1 MNKHF
6 ENSNLTGVEEVTIVT
21 ILFSIFCTSFGGQ
34 TGEQIVTKIVTIV
47 AFSRMVLFAE
57 QAAKKLSSE
66 GISVEVIDPR
76 TLSPLDDKSII
87 ESVKKTGKLLI
98 VDEANPY
105 CSMASEVSSV
115 VAEKAFYALKAPIRK
130 ITSPH
135 TPVPA
140 SPTLEAFYVPSVS
153 QIEDLARELSNY

>member
-1 MNKHF
+1 
-6 ENSNLTGVEEVTIVT
+6 
-21 ILFSIFCTSFGGQ
+21 
-34 TGEQIVTKIVTIV
+34 
-47 AFSRMVLFAE
+47 MVLFAE

-153 QIEDLARELSNY
+153 QIEDLARELSNC